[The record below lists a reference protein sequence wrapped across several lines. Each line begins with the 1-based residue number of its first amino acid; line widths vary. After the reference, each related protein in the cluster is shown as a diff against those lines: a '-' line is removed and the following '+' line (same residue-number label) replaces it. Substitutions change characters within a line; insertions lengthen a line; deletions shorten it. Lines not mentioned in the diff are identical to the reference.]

1 MTQDELWLSKYQEI
15 ITFIETNKRNPSKHH
30 PEERYK
36 YCNWIKHNKKL
47 FNSGEMKEGRV
58 EMFEK
63 LLEMVEKYKRV
74 NQWGYNVRH

>member
-15 ITFIETNKRNPSKHH
+15 IKFIETNKRNPSKHN

-47 FNSGEMKEGRV
+47 FNAGALKENRIV
-58 EMFEK
+58 MFKK
-63 LLEMVEKYKRV
+63 LLSKCVEYKRK
-74 NQWGYNVRH
+74 NQYQ